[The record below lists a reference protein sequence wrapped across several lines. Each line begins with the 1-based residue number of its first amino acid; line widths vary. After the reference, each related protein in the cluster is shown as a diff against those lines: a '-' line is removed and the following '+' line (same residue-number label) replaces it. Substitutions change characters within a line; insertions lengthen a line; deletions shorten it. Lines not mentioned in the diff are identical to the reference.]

1 MICNTNEI
9 KVTRTIPWNG
19 AATVA
24 YATQATVSSMECE
37 VTIPLN
43 SWIGSLYFYPLSYSV
58 FFFWLHHT
66 ACRILY
72 PQPDMEPR
80 SPEVEA
86 WSPNYWTTKEFSY
99 FLTFL
104 FQIYNWLSKILWI
117 FFYNLKY
124 KLQKVHK
131 RDSLTLTYCNIT
143 RKNGNNSVVPTL
155 GYKLWIC
162 TQNTTQPL
170 TTIMENNWRMK
181 GRQII

>member
-1 MICNTNEI
+1 MKWRCHCGLCNTSHCI
-9 KVTRTIPWNG
+9 
-19 AATVA
+19 
-24 YATQATVSSMECE
+24 
-37 VTIPLN
+37 
-43 SWIGSLYFYPLSYSV
+43 LYGMWSDYTSEFLDRFIIFLPTFLFCF

>member
-1 MICNTNEI
+1 MGEIQLINRKIEKYLWEIQENDNKKYNFVFSRNPNAKPVICNTSDI
-9 KVTRTIPWNG
+9 KVTWTIPWNG
-19 AATVA
+19 AATMA

-58 FFFWLHHT
+58 FLFVCFWLHHT

-72 PQPDMEPR
+72 PQPEMELR

-104 FQIYNWLSKILWI
+104 FQIYNWLSKILWT
-117 FFYNLKY
+117 FF
-124 KLQKVHK
+124 
-131 RDSLTLTYCNIT
+131 
-143 RKNGNNSVVPTL
+143 
-155 GYKLWIC
+155 
-162 TQNTTQPL
+162 
-170 TTIMENNWRMK
+170 TI
-181 GRQII
+181 